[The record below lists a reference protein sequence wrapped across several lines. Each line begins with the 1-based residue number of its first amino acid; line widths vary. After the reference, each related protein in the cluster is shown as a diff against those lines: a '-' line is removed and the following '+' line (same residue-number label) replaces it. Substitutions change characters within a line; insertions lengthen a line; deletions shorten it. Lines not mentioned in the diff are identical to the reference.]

1 MGPVQLDE
9 ITSSTLLAGRYRCEE
24 LLSETPSTD
33 GPVRMWRAVDEVLS
47 RPVVAQVVAHD
58 HPCAQ
63 RLVAAARSAA
73 AVNDPRLV
81 SVFDAHV
88 DGVAYVVREW
98 FDAPN
103 LDTILGQGPMSPE
116 RAGAVAREVAEALAV
131 AHAAGL
137 AHRRLDLQCVLVT
150 PDDGV
155 KLLGLATDLAV
166 EGLSPQASGPD
177 VWPDPGARDDAR
189 GVGQVLHACLTGR
202 WAGESP
208 SQLQRAPRDADG
220 EPLSPRQVRAGV
232 PRPLDMVAERALRD
246 HPRHGPALAS
256 PAEVAAALADVGAG
270 PADEA
275 VPAFSL
281 PPVQPDL
288 VAREQADVEQIT
300 ATPHARSAE
309 VDTEFSLAAQAAAGE
324 DDAGLDET
332 LRPPPAVVGA
342 GRLATNGAR
351 RSRPPART
359 YRRRRIGAGL
369 VAVLV
374 LAGAVLLG
382 WQLTLAALDH
392 SHPPAGLTA
401 DRGATQSPSAS
412 PTDTG
417 AGTHPFKI
425 ADAGDFDPYGN
436 HQEHPELVAD
446 AYDGKTSTAWTTMEY
461 YGSPH
466 LGKLKPGVGLW
477 VDLGAVRPV
486 GLVDLDLLGRGTD
499 LDVLVPRDPNANSAP
514 TAFDSWRNVG
524 SVTDAGARSTIRLDG
539 VSTRFVLVWLTKLPR
554 DDTGN
559 YRGGI
564 REITVRG

>member
-24 LLSETPSTD
+24 LLSESPSTD

-47 RPVVAQVVAHD
+47 RPVVAQVVARD

-63 RLVAAARSAA
+63 RLVAAARAA
-73 AVNDPRLV
+73 AAINDRRLV

-103 LDTILGQGPMSPE
+103 LDTILGQGPMDAE

-131 AHAAGL
+131 AHAAGQ
-137 AHRRLDLQCVLVT
+137 AHRRLHLQSVLVT

-155 KLLGLATDLAV
+155 KILGLATDLAV
-166 EGLSPQASGPD
+166 LGLPSDAADPA

-189 GVGQVLHACLTGR
+189 GVGQILHACLTGR
-202 WAGESP
+202 WAGDNP
-208 SQLQRAPRDADG
+208 SHLPRAPLGPDDQ
-220 EPLSPRQVRAGV
+220 PLSPRQVRAGV
-232 PRPLDMVAERALRD
+232 PRQLDLVAERALRD
-246 HPRHGPALAS
+246 RPRHGPALPS

-275 VPAFSL
+275 VPDFSL

-288 VAREQADVEQIT
+288 VARDRADVEQAL

-309 VDTEFSLAAQAAAGE
+309 VDTEFSLAAQAAVGGDELAE
-324 DDAGLDET
+324 DDRATGT
-332 LRPPPAVVGA
+332 RGGGRAPVRGA
-342 GRLATNGAR
+342 H
-351 RSRPPART
+351 PQV

-374 LAGAVLLG
+374 LAGVVLLG

-392 SHPPAGLTA
+392 NRAAVPLLGGKDDAA
-401 DRGATQSPSAS
+401 NSAS
-412 PTDTG
+412 PSPPSTPSAKAAG
-417 AGTHPFKI
+417 AHPIKI
-425 ADAGDFDPYGN
+425 VTAGDYDPLGN
-436 HQEHPELVAD
+436 HEEHPELVAD
-446 AYDGKTSTAWTTMEY
+446 AYDGKRGTAWTTMEY
-461 YGSPH
+461 YSDPH

-477 VDLGAVRPV
+477 VDLGAVQPV
-486 GLVDLDLLGRGTD
+486 SSVDLDLVGDGTD
-499 LDVLVPRDPNANSAP
+499 LSILVPRDSDANAAP
-514 TAFDSWRNVG
+514 SSFDAWRQVAQV
-524 SVTDAGARSTIRLDG
+524 SDAGSRSTVRLDHL
-539 VSTRFVLVWLTKLPR
+539 SSRFVLVWFTKLPP
-554 DDTGN
+554 DGN
-559 YRGGI
+559 GDYRGGI